1 MTVLSLFPSYLIMV
15 YSVTSPL
22 KKFTSIYFQIAPIN
36 VEDLLH
42 ILKKMWYQLK
52 KCGLLP
58 RFMWSNINTVFINS
72 NRNFM
77 FFFRIFFF
85 FFASMKR
92 WKMYANSVDKE
103 NESMVFV
110 VFQIYVS
117 LCACCTTGC
126 NKTLGRRYKEVKGN
140 IN

>member
-1 MTVLSLFPSYLIMV
+1 MTVLSPFPSYLIMV
-15 YSVTSPL
+15 YSVTSLL

-42 ILKKMWYQLK
+42 VLKKMWYQLK

-77 FFFRIFFF
+77 FFFGFF

-117 LCACCTTGC
+117 LCMCCATGC